1 MSGNEALLE
10 VRGLT
15 RAFGKLLAVN
25 RLSFQVN
32 AGERKAIIGP
42 NGAGKTTLFNLIT
55 GKLPP
60 TSGTIYFEG
69 QEISGLPPYA
79 IARRGLARSFQLVNL
94 FPTLTVFE
102 SVRLAIQARHRL
114 RSSLL
119 ASADGLQEVNEEAE
133 TLLERIGLLAYVD
146 SPVAQLSY
154 GDQRRLE
161 IGLALGTEP
170 RLLLLDEPTSGMSPL
185 EAQQTVELIDQISKD
200 LTIVLI
206 EHHIDVVMALAETI
220 LVMHYGEKIAEGA
233 PAEVAADPKVQE
245 AYLGGLV

>member
-1 MSGNEALLE
+1 
-10 VRGLT
+10 
-15 RAFGKLLAVN
+15 
-25 RLSFQVN
+25 
-32 AGERKAIIGP
+32 
-42 NGAGKTTLFNLIT
+42 
-55 GKLPP
+55 
-60 TSGTIYFEG
+60 
-69 QEISGLPPYA
+69 
-79 IARRGLARSFQLVNL
+79 
-94 FPTLTVFE
+94 
-102 SVRLAIQARHRL
+102 VRLAVQARHRL

-119 ASADGLQEVNEEAE
+119 ASADGLREVNEQAEA
-133 TLLERIGLLAYVD
+133 LLERIGLLAYAD

-185 EAQQTVELIDQISKD
+185 ETQQTVKLIEQISKD

-206 EHHIDVVMALAETI
+206 EHHIDVVMALADTI